1 MSNLCLCSN
10 SSSSRYHVLGEVV
23 ALNSMGPSGWRD
35 DMTRPSIG
43 SSAVCSVNDVVDT
56 VNSPV
61 EKVPCERGADDGGAV
76 NGAGL

>member
-1 MSNLCLCSN
+1 
-10 SSSSRYHVLGEVV
+10 
-23 ALNSMGPSGWRD
+23 MGPSGWRD